1 MQVEE
6 KTEEVVNLRQLALD
20 HVWVPVRPWNLLTT
34 ERGFFIFTQGSGCRL
49 TDVNG
54 KTYLDYWGT
63 INGLNAVGYGR
74 KEIAEAVYKQILSL
88 QHPPTHEL
96 SIPKIKLARK
106 MAEISPTG
114 SSSKVFYG
122 NGGTESIETALKIA
136 WKYQRISGFGNRR
149 KIIGGNTYHGSTLG
163 AMSTGWAGPQFT
175 WEDFEP
181 LVPGTVHVA
190 SPYCSICEFELTY
203 PDCGLLCAKQVE
215 KVIQSE
221 IPETVA
227 AFLDTPIASAGFIP
241 PPEYWPM
248 VRSICDKY
256 GIVLILD
263 CIVTGFGRTGKM
275 FGIEH
280 YNIVPDIVVVGK
292 AFASG
297 YVPISAAIVRREI
310 AGKFEGGR
318 DEILKHSYTFEGHP
332 GACAA
337 ALANLEIIEREKLV
351 ENSETMGRYLFEQLQ
366 HLYKHRIVGEI
377 RGGLGLL
384 CEVEMMKN
392 RETGEKFDSGE
403 SARINSL
410 LREKLPTA
418 GLFGPFRNPLQLCPS
433 LIITRN
439 EIDEIVTGFD
449 RIIGEL
455 ERELSI

>member
-1 MQVEE
+1 M
-6 KTEEVVNLRQLALD
+6 EEVARLRQSVLE
-20 HVWVPVRPWNLLTT
+20 HVWVPVRPWNSLTAKG
-34 ERGFFIFTQGSGCRL
+34 GFYIFTQGSGCRI
-49 TDVNG
+49 TDISG

-74 KEIAEAVYKQILSL
+74 KEIADAVYEQLLKL
-88 QHPPTHEL
+88 QCTPTHEL
-96 SIPKIKLARK
+96 SIPKIKLAQK
-106 MAEISPTG
+106 VADITPTG
-114 SSSKVFYG
+114 SSSKVFFG

-136 WKYQRISGFGNRR
+136 WKYQRLSGFGNRR
-149 KIIGGNTYHGSTLG
+149 KIIGGYTYHGSTLG

-181 LVPGTVHVA
+181 LVPGVVHVA
-190 SPYCSICEFELTY
+190 SPYCSICEFELKY
-203 PDCGLLCAKQVE
+203 PGCDLLCAKQVE
-215 KVIQSE
+215 KVIQFE
-221 IPETVA
+221 VPETVA

-241 PPEYWPM
+241 PPEYWPT

-263 CIVTGFGRTGKM
+263 CIVTGFGRAGKM

-280 YNIVPDIVVVGK
+280 YNVVPDIIVVGK

-297 YVPISAAIVRREI
+297 YAPISAAIVRREI
-310 AGKFEGGR
+310 AQKFEGGR
-318 DEILKHSYTFEGHP
+318 DEMLKHSYTFEGHP

-351 ENSETMGRYLFEQLQ
+351 ENSETMGRYLFEQVQL
-366 HLYKHRIVGEI
+366 LYKHSIVSEI

-392 RETGEKFDSGE
+392 KKTKEKFNPQE
-403 SARINSL
+403 NARINSM
-410 LREKLPTA
+410 LREKLSAA
-418 GLFGPFRNPLQLCPS
+418 GLFGPFRNPLPICPS
-433 LIITRN
+433 LIITKD

-449 RIIGEL
+449 RVIGEI
-455 ERELSI
+455 EKELSI